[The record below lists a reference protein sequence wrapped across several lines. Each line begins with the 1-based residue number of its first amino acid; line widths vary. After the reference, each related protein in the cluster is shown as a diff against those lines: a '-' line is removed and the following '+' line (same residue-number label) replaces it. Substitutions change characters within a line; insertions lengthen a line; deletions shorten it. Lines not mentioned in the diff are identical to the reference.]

1 MSTTGETFYSPIAGT
16 ALGQLKAREKLVS
29 ADHKTAEQLQYLN
42 ANTGYIKVTSGVNTI
57 VKEGGYGVP
66 DEYVRNVGT
75 LPGFEQPGDVSYDE
89 AAGNKGAYETRYYPP
104 STSPWLAQQLVLF
117 NGSAIAKGND
127 TLMRDGI
134 NYEKG
139 SRLTS
144 SDKAYN
150 NYNSLGI
157 RPMPGVTAFD
167 IQSYNTYGTLRI
179 ANVQFVVHTLEDLDL
194 VEKLFLRPGYSV
206 VVEWGH
212 SVYID
217 NDGNVQKATM
227 GTTTLPN
234 GTLFGNKSIK
244 HVEGVIQNRRY
255 KSNYNYDAFFGYVTN
270 FNYTFRADGG
280 FDCSMKIAS
289 KGVVLDSIKSG
300 ATTDGLK
307 ITENKNEKEDQQL
320 AYLKSTYHAFLS
332 LVNSSYKL
340 IKKGRFNPNTIV
352 GKQGFNDALKEFG
365 KQQKIKVQLRNLVKD
380 TAFEKFHAVYSTI
393 TKKAEYFWQ
402 GDKSFETIY
411 VPLRY
416 ILTVFNQTGTLIS
429 VGEGGEQRVVE
440 FETRNSNE
448 YNWFSKMFST
458 KPGQVLI
465 PNSPTFSGIGYP
477 FTFASTEEGIGNVYS
492 SINSY
497 ATNSKRKNKKNNI
510 LDIHISTTFIEN
522 QLEDFVKDTENNV
535 SFIDFLKQILQGINS
550 ALGGITNLDIFYNEQ
565 DCVYEIVDRNGPAA
579 TGIPKISLSGLR
591 STVKSLNIYSTLTSN
606 IAAQIA
612 IAAQGR
618 DTTYPSN
625 VRNIRGWNEGFIDRF
640 MPSKIKPSDNDRT
653 ESITVDQYLR
663 DNPDTMKNVSKY
675 WEKLNKEG
683 QIVEKTQNEIEN
695 ELRSILMVAY
705 DEYLRTSKK
714 PSPVPIP
721 VNLDFTIKGFSG
733 FKIGQSFKIQDSLL
747 LPKYKRYSYIVTGL
761 EHKVEN
767 NEWVSNIKAQFF
779 DLE

>member
-1 MSTTGETFYSPIAGT
+1 MSTTGETFYSPIGGT
-16 ALGQLKAREKLVS
+16 ALSQLKAREKLVS
-29 ADHKTAEQLQYLN
+29 ADHKTADQLQYLN

-57 VKEGGYGVP
+57 VKEGYYSTPENHMRVLGNEDFLSGQNLQGP
-66 DEYVRNVGT
+66 N
-75 LPGFEQPGDVSYDE
+75 YDGP
-89 AAGNKGAYETRYYPP
+89 AQGPFNARYYPAE
-104 STSPWLAQQLVLF
+104 TSPWLAQQLVLF

-127 TLMRDGI
+127 TLMREGI

-212 SVYID
+212 SIYVD

-234 GTLFGNKSIK
+234 GTLFGNKTIK
-244 HVEGVIQNRRY
+244 HVENVIQNRRY
-255 KSNYNYDAFFGYVTN
+255 RSNYNYDAFFGYVTN
-270 FNYTFRADGG
+270 FNYTFRPDGG

-307 ITENKNEKEDQQL
+307 ISQKNDDVEDQQL
-320 AYLKSTYHAFLS
+320 SYMKSTYHAFLS
-332 LVNSSYKL
+332 LVNSGYKS
-340 IKKGRFNPNTIV
+340 IQDNNFSPNTITD
-352 GKQGFNDALKEFG
+352 FNTAKAKFEEV
-365 KQQKIKVQLRNLVKD
+365 QKISVQLRNLVKQ
-380 TAFEKFHAVYSTI
+380 TAFNKFHAVYATI
-393 TKKAEYFWQ
+393 TKTSNAWYQ
-402 GDKSFETIY
+402 SDNSYETVY

-416 ILTVFNQTGTLIS
+416 LLTVFNQTGTLIS
-429 VGEGGEQRVVE
+429 VGGGGEQRVVE
-440 FETRNSNE
+440 FETLNSNE
-448 YNWFSKMFST
+448 YNWFDKLFST
-458 KPGQVLI
+458 KPGEVLI
-465 PNSPTFSGIGYP
+465 PNSPNYPGIDHP
-477 FTFASTEEGIGNVYS
+477 FTFASTDPRIGNVHKSISSYS
-492 SINSY
+492 EK
-497 ATNSKRKNKKNNI
+497 SKRKEVKNNI
-510 LDIHISTTFIEN
+510 LDIHISTSFIEN
-522 QLEDFVKDTENNV
+522 RLEEFVKDAKSEV
-535 SFIDFLKQILQGINS
+535 SFVDFLKEVLDGINS
-550 ALGGITNLDIFYNEQ
+550 ALGGITNLDIYYNEQ

-579 TGIPKISLSGLR
+579 TGIPKINLSGLK
-591 STVKSLNIYSTLTSN
+591 STVKSLNINSTLTSN

-618 DTTYPSN
+618 DTTYPTN
-625 VRNIRGWNEGFIDRF
+625 VRNIRGWNEGFVDRF
-640 MPSKIKPSDNDRT
+640 MPTKIKPSDDGRT
-653 ESITVDQYLR
+653 ESITIQQYFN
-663 DNPDTMKNVSKY
+663 DNADTTKKVKSYWKNLN
-675 WEKLNKEG
+675 EKGSIKS
-683 QIVEKTQNEIEN
+683 KTQNEIEN
-695 ELRSILMVAY
+695 ELRNILLVAY
-705 DEYLRTSKK
+705 DEYLRTSNK